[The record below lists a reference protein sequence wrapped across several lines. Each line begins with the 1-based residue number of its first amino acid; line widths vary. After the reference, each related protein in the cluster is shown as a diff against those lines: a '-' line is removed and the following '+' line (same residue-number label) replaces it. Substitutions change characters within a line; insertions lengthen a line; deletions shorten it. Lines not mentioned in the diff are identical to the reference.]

1 MFDYYLKGQV
11 VDSKQ
16 TLMSEDQSV
25 MGLLGARIVCRVDC
39 ANEMNDGTLM
49 TGFVVT
55 FNYEDGTTSKAN
67 AQGPWGQGGGASVYS
82 LDKCVKWNKI
92 QIGARR
98 PSGIVEVINDG
109 LLVAT
114 NLPTVIGGAGVGQ
127 FTVASAKVPRS
138 DHTHFVF
145 TLHDTLES
153 KPAG

>member
-98 PSGIVEVINDG
+98 PSGIVEVING
-109 LLVAT
+109 QSQTQAPPGKCKTVEGWALRPARLVSEEHLQAT
-114 NLPTVIGGAGVGQ
+114 
-127 FTVASAKVPRS
+127 
-138 DHTHFVF
+138 
-145 TLHDTLES
+145 ES
-153 KPAG
+153 PMEACNTAE